1 MAVENVWVSDTL
13 LEFLQNLYTCCL
25 ILCSRKSLKV
35 VCVIIPGFSPVSENA
50 IMLLL
55 GVKHGW

>member
-1 MAVENVWVSDTL
+1 MAVENVWVSDTPRIPSELVYL
-13 LEFLQNLYTCCL
+13 LFDP
-25 ILCSRKSLKV
+25 SLLKIIEV